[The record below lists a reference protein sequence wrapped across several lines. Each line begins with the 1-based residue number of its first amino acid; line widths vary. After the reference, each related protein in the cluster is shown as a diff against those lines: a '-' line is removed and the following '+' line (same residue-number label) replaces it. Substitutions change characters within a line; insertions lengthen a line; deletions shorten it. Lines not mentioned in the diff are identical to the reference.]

1 MTPGQWGS
9 RSLPPWSAPT
19 VWLRHSERREIRT
32 CPTGKNWTGVGG
44 IGSLPLCQGDEP
56 PGAHSQ
62 FTRARV
68 IWAER
73 PGPVVP
79 VLAVQ
84 SQNGQSFAWVAK
96 RAPDGSLTAEQRV
109 VQVGP
114 IQGQL
119 YPVIKGVA
127 VGDMIIS
134 SGVQKLRPGARVTQ
148 LTDAGQPGR

>member
-1 MTPGQWGS
+1 
-9 RSLPPWSAPT
+9 
-19 VWLRHSERREIRT
+19 
-32 CPTGKNWTGVGG
+32 
-44 IGSLPLCQGDEP
+44 
-56 PGAHSQ
+56 
-62 FTRARV
+62 
-68 IWAER
+68 
-73 PGPVVP
+73 VP

-127 VGDMIIS
+127 VGDMIIA

-148 LTDAGQPGR
+148 LTDGGQPGR